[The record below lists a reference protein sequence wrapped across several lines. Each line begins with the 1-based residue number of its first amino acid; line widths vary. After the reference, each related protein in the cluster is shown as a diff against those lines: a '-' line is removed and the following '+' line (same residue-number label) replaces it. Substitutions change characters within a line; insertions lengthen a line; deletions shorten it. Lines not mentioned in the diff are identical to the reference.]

1 MQKAIGYIR
10 VSTQGQ
16 ADEGVSLSA
25 QRAKIEAWCIANDM
39 DLAAVFTDAGLS
51 GGSMAG
57 RDGLHAAMKA
67 TTKGMALVAYS
78 ISRLARSTKDMLAI
92 AETLDRKGAD
102 LVSLTEKID
111 TTTAAGR
118 MVFKML
124 AVLADF
130 ERDQIGERTKMA
142 LAHKKAKG
150 EVYAPVPFGYEAI
163 EGRLVT
169 VKREAK
175 IVGEI
180 LAMREAGASFASI
193 ADTLNERGIEGKRG
207 GRWFAST
214 VRYMVNR
221 QARVA

>member
-16 ADEGVSLSA
+16 ADEGVSLAA

-39 DLAAVFTDAGLS
+39 ELAAVFQDAGIS

-142 LAHKKAKG
+142 LAHKKANG

-221 QARVA
+221 QARAA